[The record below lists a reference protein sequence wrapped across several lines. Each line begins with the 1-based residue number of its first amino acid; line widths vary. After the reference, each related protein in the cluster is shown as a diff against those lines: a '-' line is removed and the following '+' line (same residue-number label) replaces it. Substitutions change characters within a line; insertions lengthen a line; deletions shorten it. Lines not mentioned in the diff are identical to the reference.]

1 MATTKSFKISQL
13 PEMQQSNIDNNDLF
27 LVSDHTGGKYPF
39 ESKKLQVGTYS
50 NYIKTKITDE
60 LTPYIQSIVE
70 QVVQDVLPT
79 MLSGD
84 EFDAC
89 VRQSLDKISDGKLD
103 DIVLVNGGNADGGG
117 PIDEQP

>member
-13 PEMQQSNIDNNDLF
+13 PEMQQSSIDNNDLL

-39 ESKKLQVGTYS
+39 ESKKLQLGTYS
-50 NYIKTKITDE
+50 NYIKAKVTGE
-60 LTPYIQSIVE
+60 LVPIIQ
-70 QVVQDVLPT
+70 QVIQDILPT

-89 VRQSLDKISDGKLD
+89 VKQSLDKISDGKLD

-117 PIDEQP
+117 PINQ